1 MKMEFNKNE
10 SGVPKLKSSISG
22 TLLSAKKRGL
32 AGILGIILLIVFSGC
47 ATKPETKATQTD
59 SPTKNL
65 EIQKTLPSAFVNQEP
80 QPYRLQVEDEI
91 EIKFHLVPE
100 LNDTVKVR
108 PDGKISLQIVDE
120 IDVLGITP
128 AELDKI
134 LTKKYAQTLKKPD
147 VTVIVRTFSGQK
159 VFVGGEVN
167 AQGMVPIH
175 GQLTITQ
182 AIMQA
187 GGFKNTAE
195 MESVVLLRNQGKPNP
210 YFTTLNLE
218 SNLTASAGAPNDVLL
233 QPYDV
238 VFVPKST
245 IATMDQFVDQY
256 INQLVPRSVQFGFQW
271 LWNLSNGGF
280 VP

>member
-1 MKMEFNKNE
+1 M
-10 SGVPKLKSSISG
+10 
-22 TLLSAKKRGL
+22 
-32 AGILGIILLIVFSGC
+32 
-47 ATKPETKATQTD
+47 
-59 SPTKNL
+59 
-65 EIQKTLPSAFVNQEP
+65 
-80 QPYRLQVEDEI
+80 
-91 EIKFHLVPE
+91 
-100 LNDTVKVR
+100 
-108 PDGKISLQIVDE
+108 
-120 IDVLGITP
+120 
-128 AELDKI
+128 
-134 LTKKYAQTLKKPD
+134 
-147 VTVIVRTFSGQK
+147 TVIVRTFSGQK